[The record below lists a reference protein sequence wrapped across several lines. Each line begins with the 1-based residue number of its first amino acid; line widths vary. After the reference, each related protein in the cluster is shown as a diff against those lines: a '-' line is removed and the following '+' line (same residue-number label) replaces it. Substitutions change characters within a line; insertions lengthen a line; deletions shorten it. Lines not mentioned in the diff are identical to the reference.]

1 MSTEAELLR
10 AALNKIAAIPNRA
23 VGSDWEEI
31 EEARAIADAALY
43 GGGIPAEALK
53 YCPTCHTGYPE
64 YGFGAGY
71 LAARGCCESCAPA
84 ASPAEPSTTVPSR
97 GVGEGYRLTAAEMDA
112 IFTPARLFRPRRRD
126 SSA

>member
-1 MSTEAELLR
+1 MSAEAEVLR

-23 VGSDWEEI
+23 VGADWEEI

-43 GGGIPAEALK
+43 GDGNPAEALK

-84 ASPAEPSTTVPSR
+84 SLAESSTSVPSR

-112 IFTPARLFRPRRRD
+112 IFTPARFARPRRRD
-126 SSA
+126 SA